1 MGKRK
6 VTITLTVAQARD
18 VLAILSNWQADG
30 YYFGPK
36 DQFDKRLDAVLGALM
51 EALDEVTR

>member
-1 MGKRK
+1 M
-6 VTITLTVAQARD
+6 TITLTVAQARD